1 MVFNDLSLILF
12 DKKTWIMIACIAAA
26 VLLLILYISV
36 HFSKGKRKG
45 RAAERKVAKVLK
57 KLGKPDHVRII
68 NNAYLPLY
76 NKACEVDHLVF
87 GRFGVLV
94 VETKGISGTVTGSG
108 KTLTHTIGS
117 KTHKFYNP
125 QMQNKTHID
134 NVIHHLRK
142 GGFDKTPV
150 NGAVVFSDKD
160 IEFPSEIGMDLKGLE
175 KYYSSLP
182 DAGCNQDV
190 LYNYFS
196 DMQVK
201 NPFKKMWIRT
211 RKKND

>member
-1 MVFNDLSLILF
+1 MLLNNISLIIF
-12 DKKTWIMIACIAAA
+12 DKKTWIMIAVIAAA

-45 RAAERKVAKVLK
+45 RAAERKVGKYLK
-57 KLGKPDHVRII
+57 KIGKKDHIKI
-68 NNAYLPLY
+68 LNNAYLPLY

-108 KTLTHTIGS
+108 KNLTHTIGS

-125 QMQNKTHID
+125 QLQNKTHMD
-134 NVIHHLRK
+134 NVTHHLKK

-150 NGAVVFSDKD
+150 NGAVVFSAKD

-175 KYYSSLP
+175 KFYSSLP

-190 LYNYFS
+190 LYHYFMK
-196 DMQVK
+196 MQVR
-201 NPFKKMWIRT
+201 NPLKKMWIRT

>member
-1 MVFNDLSLILF
+1 MVPVISASFIF
-12 DKKTWIMIACIAAA
+12 DKKTWILIAVIAVA

-45 RAAERKVAKVLK
+45 RAAERKVAKQLK
-57 KLGKPDHVRII
+57 KMGKGDHIRII

-94 VETKGISGTVTGSG
+94 VETKGISGKVTGSG
-108 KTLTHTIGS
+108 KNLTHNIGS

-125 QMQNKTHID
+125 QLQNKTHID
-134 NVIHHLRK
+134 NVIHHLKK
-142 GGFDKTPV
+142 GGFDTTPV
-150 NGAVVFSDKD
+150 NGAVVFTAKD
-160 IEFPSEIGMDLKGLE
+160 VEFPPEIGMDMKGLE
-175 KYYSSLP
+175 KFYKSLP

-190 LYNYFS
+190 LYHYFS

-201 NPFKKMWIRT
+201 NPMKKMWIRT